1 MVKQY
6 NLGLWVASKLL
17 ACGLLSCQTAWAQ
30 VIPDGTTATPD
41 PGSCA
46 VSCTI
51 TGGTTD
57 STGTNLFH
65 SFSEFS
71 VPDGS
76 TVTFD
81 HDPALVNILA
91 RVVNGPLSM
100 IEGTIRTDVTS
111 DTNLFLINPQGI
123 IFGPRGSLE
132 LGGSF
137 VATTADAIQFGE
149 QGSFSTTE
157 INSDVVRLTVDPS
170 ALLFTQ
176 SAPQPIINQSTAL
189 NPTSLNFGLS
199 IQENNSL
206 LLVGGDVILEKSS
219 PTNFSGGIITAPS
232 GRVELGGVKGAAT
245 VGLDIDGGRI
255 SLSYP
260 DDVPLANVI
269 LDRGRLN
276 ISNSFFSVDRSAGSL
291 VIRANSIS
299 FINRSII
306 DSATS
311 GPDNAGNILLYAN
324 QSVTFDDGGISVSTG
339 GSGNGGNL
347 IVLTDILSLDNNA
360 TLSVRTNGAGNAGE
374 ISLIANSIILSD
386 SDIIAE
392 AFGDPAPAGS
402 AGKIEIQTGT
412 LSLVN
417 NSSISTQTFGPAID
431 TEAAGL
437 INIDARESVSLAN
450 DGSSITSATKGQRNA
465 SNIIINTPELTIQD
479 FASISAV
486 GNLTDDGMPTE
497 GDAGNIVINGANQVT
512 LSNGFIT
519 TETNTLGRGG
529 NITLNTDQLTANSGA
544 RITATATATAAATT
558 QGGSVTLNIDQINLS
573 GETTGILAETQG
585 PANAGLITL
594 GPNHNNNAVTVNF
607 QDNANISA
615 ATSGSGDGG
624 RVVALAPEG
633 ITLTGNGSLS
643 TRSTGAG
650 PAGDI
655 DIQTNGQFR
664 VQNGAEVEVS
674 GEGTGNS
681 GMLDVIAETVVLNDG
696 KLLASVQAGED
707 GNINLEI
714 EDALILRGDSLISA
728 EAFNDANGG
737 NVNITTPFI
746 IALSPDGPNGN
757 DIQAIAR
764 QGNGGRI
771 AIQANTLFGIEENKA
786 TLGNRT
792 NDIDAS
798 SEAGIDGEVIIE
810 TLQVDP
816 DEGIDPLPSTLA
828 TPEISQGCQAG
839 SNGQFIATGQGG
851 LPSNPYE
858 PLSSDGIQEDIYPA
872 GQTIPQPV
880 STQQTDTTDTLI
892 EAQGWNRDEQG
903 NIVLLVTTPD
913 THSSCQVTLNGAF

>member
-1 MVKQY
+1 MAKRY
-6 NLGLWVASKLL
+6 ILRFWVASNFFV
-17 ACGLLSCQTAWAQ
+17 CGLLSCQAAWAQ

-51 TGGTTD
+51 TGGTVD

-71 VPDGS
+71 VPEGS
-76 TVTFD
+76 IVTFD

-137 VATTADAIQFGE
+137 VATTADAIQFGD
-149 QGSFSTTE
+149 QGSFSTTDTT
-157 INSDVVRLTVDPS
+157 SDLVRLTVDPS
-170 ALLFTQ
+170 ALLFSQ
-176 SAPQPIINQSTAL
+176 SAPQPIINQSGAFNL
-189 NPTSLNFGLS
+189 TSFAFGLS
-199 IQENNSL
+199 VQEGNSL
-206 LLVGGDVILEKSS
+206 LLVGGDVIIERA
-219 PTNFSGGIITAPS
+219 PTSFRTGSITARGS
-232 GRVELGGVKGAAT
+232 RVELGGVDGAAT
-245 VGLDIDGGRI
+245 VGLDIDGGSI

-260 DDVPLANVI
+260 NNVPLANVI
-269 LDRGRLN
+269 LENARLDL
-276 ISNSFFSVDRSAGSL
+276 SSDSVDRSAGSL
-291 VIRANSIS
+291 VIRANSIAFTKS
-299 FINRSII
+299 SI
-306 DSATS
+306 DSTTF

-324 QSVTFDDGGISVSTG
+324 ESITFDDSGIGVNTID
-339 GSGNGGNL
+339 SGNGGSL
-347 IVLTDILSLDNNA
+347 IVLTDTLSLENGA
-360 TLSVRTNGAGNAGE
+360 TFSVRTNGAGNAGE
-374 ISLIANSIILSD
+374 ISLTANSIVLSN
-386 SDIIAE
+386 SGRIIAE
-392 AFGDPAPAGS
+392 ANGTTTASAGS

-417 NSSISTQTFGPAID
+417 GSSISTQTFGPAID

-437 INIDARESVSLAN
+437 INIDAREFVSLTN

-465 SNIIINTPELTIQD
+465 SNIIINTPELNIRD
-479 FASISAV
+479 LASISAV
-486 GNLTDDGMPTE
+486 GNFTDEGMITE
-497 GDAGNIVINGANQVT
+497 GDAGNIVINGANQIT

-544 RITATATATAAATT
+544 RITATATATADSST
-558 QGGSVTLNIDQINLS
+558 QGGSITLNIDQINLS

-624 RVVALAPEG
+624 RVVALVPEG

-786 TLGNRT
+786 TFGNRT

-798 SEAGIDGEVIIE
+798 SEAGIDGEVIID

-816 DEGIDPLPSTLA
+816 DEGIDPLPSGLA
-828 TPEISQGCQAG
+828 TPEISQGCQTG